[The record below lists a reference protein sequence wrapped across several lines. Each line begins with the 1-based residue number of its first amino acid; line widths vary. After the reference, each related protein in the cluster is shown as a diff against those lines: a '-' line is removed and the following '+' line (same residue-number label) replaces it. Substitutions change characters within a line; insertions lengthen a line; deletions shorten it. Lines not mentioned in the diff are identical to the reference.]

1 MMRKPQQAS
10 GKPDW
15 ALIALYLVMITL
27 GWLNI
32 FAVEHNSEYKGLFDL
47 SKSFGKQLMFI
58 SIAIVLGILILM
70 IDAKFYSTFG
80 YAIYGAI
87 LLTLLLVLVFGR
99 EVAGSK
105 SWIRFGSFALQPAEF
120 AKFATGLAL
129 AKYLGDVTTS
139 FNKNMRTR
147 LISFAIVGLPALL
160 ILAQN
165 DTGSAM
171 VFSVFALVLYRE
183 GFPGYWLLLAVYIG
197 IIFVLALIMNVNL
210 LIGILVGIA
219 VILAILMYKN
229 KQAVLICIVGAIIS
243 SGVVG
248 SVSYVFEN
256 VLQPHQRDRFMVLFD
271 NSIDPRGIGW
281 NLNQSKTAIGS
292 GGFSGK
298 GFLNGTQTKFDYVPE
313 QNTDF
318 IFCTVGEEHGWI
330 GSLVLITLFVTLL
343 LRIVFIAER
352 QRTKFSRIYAYS
364 VASIIFFHFAIN
376 ISMTIGLF
384 PVVGIPLP
392 FFSYGGSSLIAFTVM
407 LFILIKLDS
416 HRIYEI
422 DHS

>member
-10 GKPDW
+10 GKFDFG
-15 ALIALYLVMITL
+15 LIMLYLTLITV

-32 FAVEHNSEYKGLFDL
+32 YAVEHNAEYKGLFDL
-47 SKSFGKQLMFI
+47 SKSFGKQLMFMA
-58 SIAIVLGILILM
+58 IAIVLGIIILM
-70 IDAKFYSTFG
+70 IDAKFYSSFG
-80 YAIYGAI
+80 YIIYGAVM
-87 LLTLLLVLVFGR
+87 LTLLLVLFFGK
-99 EVAGSK
+99 EIAGSK
-105 SWIRFGSFALQPAEF
+105 SWIRFGSFALQPSEF

-129 AKYLGDVTTS
+129 AKYLGDVSTS

-147 LISFAIVGLPALL
+147 LISFAIIGLPALL

-183 GFPGYWLLLAVYIG
+183 GLPGYWLLLAVYLG
-197 IIFVLALIMNVNL
+197 IIFVLALVMNITL
-210 LIGILVGIA
+210 LIGIIVGIA
-219 VILAILMYKN
+219 VILSILLFKN
-229 KQAVLICIVGAIIS
+229 KRIVLICISGAILS
-243 SGVVG
+243 SGLIG
-248 SVSYVFEN
+248 SVNYVFEN
-256 VLQPHQRDRFMVLFD
+256 ILKQHQRDRFMVLFD
-271 NSIDPRGIGW
+271 NTIDPRGIGW

-292 GGFSGK
+292 GGFMGK

-318 IFCTVGEEHGWI
+318 IFCTVGEEHGWV
-330 GSLVLITLFVTLL
+330 GSLVLVGLFMSLL

-352 QRTKFSRIYAYS
+352 QRNKFSRIYAYS
-364 VASIIFFHFAIN
+364 VASIIFFHFSIN

-392 FFSYGGSSLIAFTVM
+392 FFSYGGSSLLAFTTM